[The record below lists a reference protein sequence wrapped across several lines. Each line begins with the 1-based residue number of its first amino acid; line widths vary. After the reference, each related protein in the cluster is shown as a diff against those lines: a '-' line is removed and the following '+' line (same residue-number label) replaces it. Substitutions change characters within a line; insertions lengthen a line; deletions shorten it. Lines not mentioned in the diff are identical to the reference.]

1 MILIH
6 PIQNPKAQNIL
17 SYTSFML
24 LLYIAFTLVMSIPL
38 NSVGIILFAVSVL
51 LTQGIKGMYH
61 SFTRKHFYVIIFYL
75 IHVVGYF
82 YSSNVENAGF
92 ELEKKLSLIIFPLFL
107 GAMTLKKEHVNY
119 IIFSFVLS
127 CFLMLGYL
135 MVIAIIKLYIFD
147 TNKYFLI
154 GRLPG
159 PVGIHRVYF
168 SMYLVFGIVAS
179 IYLIKSQFSKFKYGF
194 IAAILMFS
202 IGIFLMSARMCFLI
216 YIILAVRYLYYYFFV
231 EKKYW
236 MGILVIA
243 IAGASLATIVTNK
256 IMMDKLTQIYTGL
269 DKGNSKRN
277 TSSANLRVIKWKSA
291 LEVFQS
297 NFLIGVGTGDVND
310 ELVKEYTRKNFYWG
324 IRDKYNAHNQYL
336 ETAIA
341 LGIIG
346 LVVWLLNLALPFYT
360 SFMAKEYLYAEFIF
374 IFSFCCLTE
383 SMLCAQKGVVFYA
396 FFNSLFLFHLMPK
409 EIKK

>member
-6 PIQNPKAQNIL
+6 PIKNLKAQKIL
-17 SYTSFML
+17 YYTAFIL
-24 LLYIAFTLVMSIPL
+24 LLYIAFTLIISVPI
-38 NSVGIILFAVSVL
+38 NSVGIILLAVTVL
-51 LTQGIKGMYH
+51 FTKGITGMYH

-75 IHVVGYF
+75 LHVVGYF
-82 YSSNVENAGF
+82 YSSNTENAGF

-107 GAMTLKKEHVNY
+107 GAISLKKDYVNY

-127 CFLMLGYL
+127 CFLILGYL
-135 MVIAIIKLYIFD
+135 MVIASIKLYLFD

-159 PVGIHRVYF
+159 PIGIHRVYF

-179 IYLIKSQFSKFKYGF
+179 IYLIKVQLSWFKYAF
-194 IAAILMFS
+194 IAAILLFS

-216 YIILAVRYLYYYFFV
+216 YIIFVVRYLYYYFFV

-236 MGILVIA
+236 IGILVIA

-256 IMMDKLTQIYTGL
+256 IMMDKLTQIYTSL

-291 LEVFQS
+291 IKVFQS
-297 NFLIGVGTGDVND
+297 NFVMGVGTGDVND
-310 ELVKEYTRKNFYWG
+310 ELVKEYTRRNFYWG

-346 LVVWLLNLALPFYT
+346 LVVWLLNLAVPFYK
-360 SFMAKEYLYAEFIF
+360 SLIAKEYLYAEFIF

-396 FFNSLFLFHLMPK
+396 FFNSLFLFQWMPK
-409 EIKK
+409 SLKI